1 MANVLDQDQQWL
13 INCLNATL
21 DTNQQVRSF
30 AEASLSQA
38 SLQPG
43 FGSALCKVA
52 ANRELPTGL
61 RQLGAVLLKQFIKK
75 HWHEDEDSF
84 EHPIVTTDE
93 KEVIRR
99 LLLLSLDD
107 PHKKICTAISMAVA
121 SIANYDWPEDWP
133 DFLPFLLK
141 LITDCTNINGVHGAL
156 RCLAL
161 LSTDMDDKTVPT
173 LVPTLFPCLNSIVSS
188 PQIFNKSLRTKA
200 LSIIYSCTSMLGAMS
215 GAYQRETTALLSPML
230 SLWMEQFALIL
241 EHPVQS
247 EDPDDWSL
255 RIEVLKCLNQFVQY
269 FPGVI
274 VKEFMAI
281 VGPLWHTFV
290 SSLRV
295 YEQSSIEGAEDSFE
309 GRYDSDGAERSLES
323 FAIQLLEFL
332 LTIVGSATFTKVVF
346 NNVQELVYYTFSFL
360 QMTEQQVHSWS
371 LDANQY
377 VADEDYNT
385 YSSRV
390 SGVLLLEEIV
400 SSYGGEGIDAI
411 IDAAS
416 RRFRESHQQKAEGS
430 KFWWRIREAVMYAL
444 ASLSEQLVEIE
455 VSGPKRA
462 GMKNLIEQL
471 ITEDIGGTGIHEYPF
486 LYARAFSSVSK
497 FSTLISTGVIEHFLR
512 AAINAVGMDVPP
524 PVKVGA
530 CRALSHLLPEARKEI
545 LQPQMMHLFSALTEL
560 LKQASEETLHLVLE
574 TLQAAVKAGHEASA
588 PIEPVISPIILTT
601 WASHVSDP
609 FMSVDAI
616 EVLEMRRTWVRTR
629 SYLLSL
635 ANHLQMVL
643 RRYFKPTCW
652 VA

>member
-360 QMTEQQVHSWS
+360 QMTEQQ
-371 LDANQY
+371 
-377 VADEDYNT
+377 
-385 YSSRV
+385 
-390 SGVLLLEEIV
+390 
-400 SSYGGEGIDAI
+400 
-411 IDAAS
+411 
-416 RRFRESHQQKAEGS
+416 
-430 KFWWRIREAVMYAL
+430 
-444 ASLSEQLVEIE
+444 
-455 VSGPKRA
+455 
-462 GMKNLIEQL
+462 
-471 ITEDIGGTGIHEYPF
+471 
-486 LYARAFSSVSK
+486 
-497 FSTLISTGVIEHFLR
+497 
-512 AAINAVGMDVPP
+512 
-524 PVKVGA
+524 
-530 CRALSHLLPEARKEI
+530 
-545 LQPQMMHLFSALTEL
+545 
-560 LKQASEETLHLVLE
+560 
-574 TLQAAVKAGHEASA
+574 
-588 PIEPVISPIILTT
+588 
-601 WASHVSDP
+601 
-609 FMSVDAI
+609 
-616 EVLEMRRTWVRTR
+616 
-629 SYLLSL
+629 
-635 ANHLQMVL
+635 
-643 RRYFKPTCW
+643 
-652 VA
+652 